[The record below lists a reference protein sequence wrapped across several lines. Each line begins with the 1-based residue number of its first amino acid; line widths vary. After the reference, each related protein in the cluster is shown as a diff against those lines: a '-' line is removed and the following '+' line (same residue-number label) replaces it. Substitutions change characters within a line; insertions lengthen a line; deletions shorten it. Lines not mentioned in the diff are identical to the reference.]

1 MKLRPFFLLS
11 ALLAP
16 AAFAKHPRNLEPVE
30 AGGAYV
36 LQEDVVSQEKAAT
49 FTLKAGTYTAE
60 LEDAKALYLLG
71 DEHCLEMRV
80 VPPKQPEHA
89 YTMPFNCGIY
99 LPKDPAGKA
108 LFFTIRGEIPY
119 NPDAGFL
126 INAIIKYGEGGYQFP
141 ISKKHVA
148 DIRLKLRAPEP

>member
-1 MKLRPFFLLS
+1 MNVRPLFLFS

-16 AAFAKHPRNLEPVE
+16 AALAKHPRNLEPVE
-30 AGGAYV
+30 SGGTYV

-71 DEHCLEMRV
+71 AEHCLELRV

-99 LPKDPAGKA
+99 LPKDPAGQA
-108 LFFTIRGEIPY
+108 LFFTIREAIAY

-126 INAIIKYGEGGYQFP
+126 INAIIKYGEGSFHYP

-148 DIRLKLRAPEP
+148 DIRQKLRAPEP